1 MYSTVDDLS
10 TYLPSVC
17 TSDAELFIYLW
28 RHINKIFILLAI
40 LVTIFHIVLV
50 VILRIKM
57 GSRWMEF
64 YFKALDLINLI
75 SLKSKILKY
84 QGKQIHR

>member
-10 TYLPSVC
+10 TCLPSVC
-17 TSDAELFIYLW
+17 TSDAEHFIYLW
-28 RHINKIFILLAI
+28 RHINKIFLLLPI

-50 VILRIKM
+50 VILRVKM

-64 YFKALDLINLI
+64 YFKALDLNLI